1 MSINKIEIQD
11 GSGNVY
17 YPKTSIDS
25 VIYSDNTSIGE
36 KIIMLERK
44 LIELKSQLAD
54 SINNKT
60 GSSLTSN
67 STVDEMAAIINSIKT
82 LEQATA
88 DANATASNIL
98 VDKTAYVNGTKVTG
112 TMPEKG
118 AFAQTLSA
126 NGTVNLGSGHYDSI
140 KITQSLN
147 TRGATTWKPS
157 TSAQSIPS
165 GTYLTGTQT
174 IQGDTNLAPQN
185 IRAGVSIFGVGGALS
200 VQSLGGYTKPDIQ
213 NRGIVTRY
221 KVVKLSEKALN
232 LNGKSNSMYVVLQK
246 KIYYVRDSGNKYC
259 EVFCIDNNLN
269 NLIFVES
276 KGTASTRYNKD
287 YYEFLQ
293 YVNFNTFTTT
303 SYESD
308 TYLPLDQVGQDK
320 KYHSIPLTGNT
331 KYGKLVVDQS
341 RNNDSSGNSWCDSS
355 TIRLQTKALTYD
367 LLTLDHYAWLFNY
380 SSSSDRFTTIVNKRE
395 GSKNV
400 QYKTEYQ
407 IVPEVV
413 DKDGNVIS

>member
-25 VIYSDNTSIGE
+25 VVYSDNTSIGE

-98 VDKTAYVNGTKVTG
+98 VDKTAYVNGTKITG
-112 TMPEKG
+112 TMPNKG
-118 AFAQTLSA
+118 AVTQSLSA

-174 IQGDTNLAPQN
+174 IEGDTNLAPQN

-200 VQSLGGYTKPDIQ
+200 VQSLGGKRFATGKIDFSNLSSKTSNPYSDRIFTFFAVKISIPFTPKCVYGILRKKGTIGVDRGKVFDVPFAKFLYGTKYRYLYFKEDDVYRVQSLSTEDIFNSYTGLQFAQ
-213 NRGIVTRY
+213 NEYIVG
-221 KVVKLSEKALN
+221 VEE
-232 LNGKSNSMYVVLQK
+232 NSMPED
-246 KIYYVRDSGNKYC
+246 IDSFKN
-259 EVFCIDNNLN
+259 
-269 NLIFVES
+269 
-276 KGTASTRYNKD
+276 
-287 YYEFLQ
+287 Q
-293 YVNFNTFTTT
+293 YLADEDM
-303 SYESD
+303 Y
-308 TYLPLDQVGQDK
+308 
-320 KYHSIPLTGNT
+320 
-331 KYGKLVVDQS
+331 
-341 RNNDSSGNSWCDSS
+341 W
-355 TIRLQTKALTYD
+355 
-367 LLTLDHYAWLFNY
+367 YAW
-380 SSSSDRFTTIVNKRE
+380 E
-395 GSKNV
+395 
-400 QYKTEYQ
+400 
-407 IVPEVV
+407 
-413 DKDGNVIS
+413 